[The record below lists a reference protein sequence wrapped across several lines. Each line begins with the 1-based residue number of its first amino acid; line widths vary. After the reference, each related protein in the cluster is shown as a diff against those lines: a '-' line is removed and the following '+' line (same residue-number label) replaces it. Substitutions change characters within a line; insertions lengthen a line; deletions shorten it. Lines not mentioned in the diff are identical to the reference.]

1 MGETLGQ
8 SIGMVIG
15 GVVGG
20 YFGGFQGAM
29 IGMSIGGQLG
39 LWIDPPD
46 APKPPPMG
54 DLGQNSFVK
63 STPVPIAFGQVKIYG
78 GVIWVGEIEAEM
90 HNEGSRKNPEYSPRM
105 NIDYAVAHCEGPI
118 FAYLK
123 YWINEKEVKEMKD
136 EGLKFNFTY
145 YYGLES
151 DIVDPTMNSYQ
162 SGQAVP
168 AIKLKWTAYT
178 KIWLKVED
186 QILSQL
192 PSVCAEIKAFNIETD
207 EEDANPIRC
216 VYNFLTDKRWGVGLD
231 VDIFNGD
238 PDTVDSPWKIAADY
252 CDENVQITDWDDS
265 LVNEPRFRYS
275 NYFDSRSMAF
285 DVITDI
291 MMTCRGIIRLK
302 QGKLEPV
309 IENADEVPEAYFADR
324 TADQFVVGGSST
336 VSRLYAD
343 FSAYPDIF
351 WFGDEGDIIISGTT
365 YRFIVKDQ
373 TSTYIDLFDDLP
385 VSPNV
390 SDPFEI
396 VKDNIKE
403 GSFKFKYTGDIDVS
417 NRFRVEYIQRAVKD
431 ENDDWENEYIWNVVE
446 KDVERYYSTID
457 QYGVAPETKLKTV
470 RLAGIKRKSQAMR
483 MVQFYADFAE
493 YNRNWCE
500 FTTGMQ
506 GYYHAIGDII
516 GISHAQTGWNKKW
529 FRIIGMEEAEN
540 DEINIQ
546 CFEYNPTVYTDT
558 IGKVTAAQN
567 NVVPTQ
573 YEAPGIVERF
583 YAVQDSIYDR
593 IYIFFKRPD
602 DSSYF
607 IGARIYVSINGGDW
621 SYQKT
626 IGYVTSSVKL
636 DAAIDNSQTTIG
648 YDNSTLYGSFSASG
662 SFYIEDELITYA
674 GISGDPDYEFTGCGR
689 GGSPVAHTIDKY
701 CMLKDDYTEWI
712 GFGPENIGQQWEI
725 KAVSITAFNLTAD
738 FSTSPSKVITLS

>member
-46 APKPPPMG
+46 APKSPPMG

-145 YYGLES
+145 YYGLEN

-446 KDVERYYSTID
+446 KDVERY
-457 QYGVAPETKLKTV
+457 K
-470 RLAGIKRKSQAMR
+470 
-483 MVQFYADFAE
+483 
-493 YNRNWCE
+493 
-500 FTTGMQ
+500 
-506 GYYHAIGDII
+506 
-516 GISHAQTGWNKKW
+516 
-529 FRIIGMEEAEN
+529 
-540 DEINIQ
+540 
-546 CFEYNPTVYTDT
+546 
-558 IGKVTAAQN
+558 
-567 NVVPTQ
+567 
-573 YEAPGIVERF
+573 
-583 YAVQDSIYDR
+583 
-593 IYIFFKRPD
+593 
-602 DSSYF
+602 
-607 IGARIYVSINGGDW
+607 
-621 SYQKT
+621 
-626 IGYVTSSVKL
+626 
-636 DAAIDNSQTTIG
+636 
-648 YDNSTLYGSFSASG
+648 
-662 SFYIEDELITYA
+662 
-674 GISGDPDYEFTGCGR
+674 
-689 GGSPVAHTIDKY
+689 
-701 CMLKDDYTEWI
+701 
-712 GFGPENIGQQWEI
+712 
-725 KAVSITAFNLTAD
+725 
-738 FSTSPSKVITLS
+738 